1 MMPVVRGERY
11 TKIQMLGYTV
21 MLVPLTLLPWLSGGL
36 GTLYA
41 VAAALLGARLLWYCI
56 RLLREPSVTPTA
68 WGMYKYS
75 LLYLFLLFGAMG
87 LDRAIPLP
95 SPFTPDHE
103 LVLKPLQGGEEG
115 DHGH

>member
-1 MMPVVRGERY
+1 
-11 TKIQMLGYTV
+11 
-21 MLVPLTLLPWLSGGL
+21 MLVPLTLLPWLSGSL

-41 VAAALLGARLLWYCI
+41 IVATLLGARLLWYCV
-56 RLLREPSVTPTA
+56 RLLRETSVTPTA

-95 SPFTPDHE
+95 SPFTPDPE
-103 LVLKPLQGGEEG
+103 IVLKPIQEE
-115 DHGH
+115 DHSH

>member
-1 MMPVVRGERY
+1 
-11 TKIQMLGYTV
+11 
-21 MLVPLTLLPWLSGGL
+21 
-36 GTLYA
+36 
-41 VAAALLGARLLWYCI
+41 
-56 RLLREPSVTPTA
+56 
-68 WGMYKYS
+68 
-75 LLYLFLLFGAMG
+75 MG